1 MQAANE
7 NERRTLLAGA
17 FLFIAGIWG
26 LLSIPIAEGMNP
38 SYNVSSESVSGL
50 GVPYFSHLPVTCNTL
65 PACAVPVQPSSAVI
79 VLSFFASGIFA
90 LLGGYLLRKATDHK
104 LFNLGVALV
113 GVFLFLIGVSY
124 IPFYLGTPT
133 IDVINVMGGL
143 HDIGSIGAFVMV
155 FLLAVFAY
163 RFTRG
168 PFRYLS
174 PTLGAVILASTLFFM
189 SGNFLGVGFGGMER
203 VLIYSLSI
211 WIIGFGAYLLGSAGL
226 D

>member
-7 NERRTLLAGA
+7 NGRRTLLAGA

-50 GVPYFSHLPVTCNTL
+50 GVPYFSHSPITCSTL
-65 PACAVPVQPSSAVI
+65 PSCAVPVQPSSAVI
-79 VLSFFASGIFA
+79 VLSFFVGGVLG
-90 LLGGYLLRKATDHK
+90 LLSGYLFRKATSHK
-104 LFNLGVALV
+104 LFGLGIAVIGA
-113 GVFLFLIGVSY
+113 FLFLVGVSY

-133 IDVINVMGGL
+133 IGAIDVVTGIHLV
-143 HDIGSIGAFVMV
+143 GSIGTFVLP

-174 PTLGAVILASTLFFM
+174 PILGAVILASSLLFM

-203 VLIYSLSI
+203 VLIYSVTI
-211 WIIGFGAYLLGSAGL
+211 WFIGFGAYLLGGSRL